1 MGKKKSIKID
11 LRVVISLAAVLISL
25 LSLAFLS
32 LEAVNLK
39 LKVGSGLIQ
48 LSSYSLVEV
57 IFGNADRRIEGSTL
71 LLIAFILI
79 IVGSIFDGLYFKC
92 KYAAFVGGVCNLFA
106 SICFYLTVASFLG
119 VNSSLNINGNP
130 IANTV
135 SSIGVGAILVAT
147 FNLVSSLVM
156 LGLGF
161 EGVRK

>member
-32 LEAVNLK
+32 LEAINLK

-79 IVGSIFDGLYFKC
+79 IVGSIFNGLYFKC
-92 KYAAFVGGVCNLFA
+92 KYYHY
-106 SICFYLTVASFLG
+106 I
-119 VNSSLNINGNP
+119 INVF
-130 IANTV
+130 TK
-135 SSIGVGAILVAT
+135 S
-147 FNLVSSLVM
+147 
-156 LGLGF
+156 
-161 EGVRK
+161 

>member
-71 LLIAFILI
+71 LLISFILI
-79 IVGSIFDGLYFKC
+79 IVGSIFNGLYFKC
-92 KYAAFVGGVCNLFA
+92 
-106 SICFYLTVASFLG
+106 
-119 VNSSLNINGNP
+119 
-130 IANTV
+130 
-135 SSIGVGAILVAT
+135 
-147 FNLVSSLVM
+147 
-156 LGLGF
+156 
-161 EGVRK
+161 

>member
-79 IVGSIFDGLYFKC
+79 IVGSIFNGLYFKC
-92 KYAAFVGGVCNLFA
+92 KYSAFVATL
-106 SICFYLTVASFLG
+106 LL
-119 VNSSLNINGNP
+119 
-130 IANTV
+130 
-135 SSIGVGAILVAT
+135 IL
-147 FNLVSSLVM
+147 LVL
-156 LGLGF
+156 L
-161 EGVRK
+161 E

>member
-1 MGKKKSIKID
+1 M
-11 LRVVISLAAVLISL
+11 LIS
-25 LSLAFLS
+25 
-32 LEAVNLK
+32 
-39 LKVGSGLIQ
+39 
-48 LSSYSLVEV
+48 
-57 IFGNADRRIEGSTL
+57 
-71 LLIAFILI
+71 FILI
-79 IVGSIFDGLYFKC
+79 IVGSIFNGLYFKC
-92 KYAAFVGGVCNLFA
+92 KYSAFVGGICNLFA

-135 SSIGVGAILVAT
+135 SSIGVGAILVAS

>member
-32 LEAVNLK
+32 LEAINLK

-71 LLIAFILI
+71 LLISFILI
-79 IVGSIFDGLYFKC
+79 IVGSIFNGLYFKC
-92 KYAAFVGGVCNLFA
+92 KYSAFVGGICNLFA
-106 SICFYLTVASFLG
+106 SMYCLSLPSCSLCFLRHARGQHPMTCRMFPHPALHHQPQ
-119 VNSSLNINGNP
+119 SLK
-130 IANTV
+130 V
-135 SSIGVGAILVAT
+135 
-147 FNLVSSLVM
+147 
-156 LGLGF
+156 
-161 EGVRK
+161 